1 MRGKTGLSH
10 SQIGSYEGDILYV
23 KFTFPTRSRLV
34 KSGSVENPTLT
45 WQCGSSL
52 YCKASRPSSPL
63 AAPCFLCTCI
73 GTPQSPQDRLS
84 STLNNEMTYFN
95 CFVQREPTIDDEH
108 KSDCL

>member
-23 KFTFPTRSRLV
+23 KFTFLTRSRLV

-63 AAPCFLCTCI
+63 AAPCFLCNSI
-73 GTPQSPQDRLS
+73 GTPHSPDLAP
-84 STLNNEMTYFN
+84 L
-95 CFVQREPTIDDEH
+95 
-108 KSDCL
+108 